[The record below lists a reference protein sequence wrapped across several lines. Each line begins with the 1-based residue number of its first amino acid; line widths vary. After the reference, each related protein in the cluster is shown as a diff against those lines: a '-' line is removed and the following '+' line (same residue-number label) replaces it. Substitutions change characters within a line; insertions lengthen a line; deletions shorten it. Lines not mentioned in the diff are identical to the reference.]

1 MFGLLISLVAGFLTP
16 YFEKPLAE
24 PLAKAIGQQIKIEHS
39 EMRLLAFMLAL
50 LIAAVVCAALDAGGM
65 LSVVIGTS
73 LGYFGTRI
81 VEMVKAAVDGR
92 PKD

>member
-1 MFGLLISLVAGFLTP
+1 
-16 YFEKPLAE
+16 
-24 PLAKAIGQQIKIEHS
+24 
-39 EMRLLAFMLAL
+39 MLAL

-65 LSVVIGTS
+65 FSVVIGTS